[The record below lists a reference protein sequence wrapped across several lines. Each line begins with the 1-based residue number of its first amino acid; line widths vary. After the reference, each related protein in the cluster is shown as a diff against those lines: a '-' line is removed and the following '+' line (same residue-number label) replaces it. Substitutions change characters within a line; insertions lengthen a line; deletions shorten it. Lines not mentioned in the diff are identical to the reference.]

1 MSGAIEFTLTRA
13 DDLTALLDAM
23 EAFGEEQA
31 LPSKTVM
38 TLNLVLEELVIN
50 AINYGASTDGPVVN
64 VQAELRDS
72 HVFGCV
78 RDNGIAFNPLIHADP
93 DIEAP
98 IEDRPIGGLGLHIV
112 KEMAQNLD
120 YQRIGTENVLKFQ
133 LTVQEG

>member
-1 MSGAIEFTLTRA
+1 MSAAIEFTLTRA

-23 EAFGEEQA
+23 EAFGEAQA
-31 LPSKTVM
+31 LPIKTVM
-38 TLNLVLEELVIN
+38 TLNLVLEELVTN
-50 AINYGASTDGPVVN
+50 AINYGAAAEGPVVN
-64 VQAELRDS
+64 VHAELRDA

-78 RDNGIAFNPLIHADP
+78 RDNGTAFNPLVHADP
-93 DIEAP
+93 DIEAA

-120 YQRIGTENVLKFQ
+120 YQRVGTENVLKFQ